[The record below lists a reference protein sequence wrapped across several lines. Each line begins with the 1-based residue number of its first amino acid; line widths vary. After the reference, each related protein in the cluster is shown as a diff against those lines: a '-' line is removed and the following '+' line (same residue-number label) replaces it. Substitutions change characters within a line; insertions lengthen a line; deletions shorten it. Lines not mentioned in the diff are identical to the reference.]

1 MIAEKN
7 DRNLIII
14 GSGPAGYTAAIYAAR
29 AELEPLMIAGA
40 ATGGQL
46 MLTTE
51 VENYPGF
58 PDGVSGPEMMD
69 MFRKQA
75 ERFGTTVL
83 TEDVTRVDL
92 SQRPF
97 RVWTGTQEYIT
108 RSVII
113 STGASAMWL
122 NVPGEE
128 RLRNRGVS
136 ACATCD
142 GFFFRN
148 KDIVVVGG
156 GDVAMEEA
164 TFLTRFAT
172 SVTVVHRRD
181 TLRASKSLQKRAMD
195 NPKIRF
201 VWDSVVEE
209 VLGAQ
214 NQTGQESVS
223 GVRLRNLKTGETS
236 VLDTQ
241 GVFVAIGHKPN
252 TELFVDSRLELD
264 AKGYVAMPDPETAET
279 NIEGV
284 FAAGDLRDYRYR
296 QAITAAGDGCKA
308 AMDAERWLEEQGVEV
323 DHSAEVYTLV
333 EGATNVS

>member
-58 PDGVSGPEMMD
+58 PNGVSGPEMMD

-83 TEDVTRVDL
+83 TEDVTRMDL

-97 RVWTGTQEYIT
+97 RVWTETQEYT
-108 RSVII
+108 ARSVII

-122 NVPGEE
+122 DVPGEE

-172 SVTVVHRRD
+172 SVTIVHRRD
-181 TLRASKSLQKRAMD
+181 TLRASKSMQKRAMD

-209 VLGAQ
+209 VLGKQ
-214 NQTGQESVS
+214 NQAGQESVS

-236 VLDTQ
+236 VLETQ
-241 GVFVAIGHKPN
+241 GVFIAIGHKPN
-252 TELFVDSRLELD
+252 TELFADSGLELD
-264 AKGYVAMPDPETAET
+264 TKGYVAMPNPETAET
-279 NIEGV
+279 NIPGV
-284 FAAGDLRDYRYR
+284 FAAGDVRDHRYR

-333 EGATNVS
+333 EGSSGIG

>member
-58 PDGVSGPEMMD
+58 PNGVSGPEMMD

-83 TEDVTRVDL
+83 TEDVTRMDL

-97 RVWTGTQEYIT
+97 RVWTETQEYT
-108 RSVII
+108 ARSVII

-122 NVPGEE
+122 DVPGEE

-172 SVTVVHRRD
+172 SVTIVHRRD
-181 TLRASKSLQKRAMD
+181 TLRASKSMQKRAMD
-195 NPKIRF
+195 NPKIHF

-209 VLGAQ
+209 VLGTQ

-236 VLDTQ
+236 VLETQ
-241 GVFVAIGHKPN
+241 GVFIAIGHKPN
-252 TELFVDSRLELD
+252 TELFADSGLELD
-264 AKGYVAMPDPETAET
+264 AKGYVSMPNPETAET
-279 NIEGV
+279 NIPGV
-284 FAAGDLRDYRYR
+284 FAAGDVRDHRYR

-333 EGATNVS
+333 EGSSGIG